1 MKPIVLI
8 GEWKLMG
15 KHTIG
20 ITIFPFIFLKKSYF
34 DRQSKE
40 VLETTINHEKIHI
53 RQQIEL
59 LVVFFYLFY
68 FLEYFI
74 KNFKYTFKE
83 TVYMNLSFE
92 REAYKNES
100 NKDYLKTRK
109 FWSFIKY
116 IIKY

>member
-1 MKPIVLI
+1 MKPIVLM

-15 KHTIG
+15 KRTIG
-20 ITIFPFIFLKKSYF
+20 VTIFPFIFLKKSYF
-34 DRQSKE
+34 DKQPKE

-53 RQQIEL
+53 KQQIEL
-59 LVVFFYLFY
+59 LVVFFYLWY
-68 FLEYFI
+68 FLEYYV

-83 TVYMNLSFE
+83 DVYMNLSFE
-92 REAYKNES
+92 REAYENES

-116 IIKY
+116 LIK